1 MKSYHKTQK
10 GYTNTTIFY
19 AICEWRHWHLAA
31 IAMIGY
37 EVIFQWLRR
46 FLAAYF
52 ARHFTPFRPVEFR
65 EPCISDHILMNRGYV
80 EPIRQVQRLR
90 VNIRTTNH
98 EYLRVGCAVRNRFRQ

>member
-52 ARHFTPFRPVEFR
+52 A
-65 EPCISDHILMNRGYV
+65 
-80 EPIRQVQRLR
+80 
-90 VNIRTTNH
+90 
-98 EYLRVGCAVRNRFRQ
+98 